1 MLWRI
6 YAVVVFVGLI
16 IFSLWLVQDWRGK
29 KHFAQE
35 HSQVALL
42 QTARQVAATVTQ
54 PDAQVNTSTLLQKTL
69 LNDPRWKVVFISSP
83 QIGTEFYWGP
93 PPAPRSTSENS
104 SYVPLPSWKPDFFTQ
119 VESSVL
125 IPHTAASQQLT
136 GIRQFFGEVD
146 LFNAMRAFAV
156 FLTVL
161 TLITGIFLLIA
172 TLKASADSSS
182 VDTPV
187 ALDLDPTQ
195 NRAQYPSSA
204 HAKTWDWDYDLPDI
218 ETFEEPKQEDASPS
232 VSKNNVDTPWAELTL
247 EELDFSSPAGTPV
260 DQHSGNRGEQRQN
273 DVKARLREL
282 SQALPDQDL
291 SVIAFARLPLG
302 NPQETARRLFD
313 AVGSQ
318 EGFETPSFYAV
329 ILPGI
334 GLETALQKAKAA
346 SLALPGVVAGV
357 SALSGRATFAE
368 TLLDEAERALQRAVE
383 TARPALG
390 YKVLTQHSWV

>member
-1 MLWRI
+1 M
-6 YAVVVFVGLI
+6 VVFLGLV
-16 IFSLWLVQDWRGK
+16 IFSFWLVQDWRGK
-29 KHFAQE
+29 KHLAQE
-35 HSQVALL
+35 QSLLALQ
-42 QTARQVAATVTQ
+42 QTAQQVAATLTHS
-54 PDAQVNTSTLLQKTL
+54 DAQTNTSALLQKTL
-69 LNDPRWKVVFISSP
+69 LSDPRWKVVFISSP

-93 PPAPRSTSENS
+93 PPAPRATSENA
-104 SYVPLPSWKPDFFTQ
+104 SYVPLPAWKPDFFTQ

-125 IPHTAASQQLT
+125 IPQTPTSQQLT
-136 GIRQFFGEVD
+136 GIRQFFGEGD
-146 LFNAMRAFAV
+146 LFNDMRALAV

-161 TLITGIFLLIA
+161 TLVTGVFLLIA
-172 TLKASADSSS
+172 TLRASGDSSS
-182 VDTPV
+182 DDTPV
-187 ALDLDPTQ
+187 SLDLEPTPIPESQ
-195 NRAQYPSSA
+195 PTSV

-218 ETFEEPKQEDASPS
+218 ENFEEPKQAAASPS
-232 VSKNNVDTPWAELTL
+232 KSNNSYETPWAELTL
-247 EELDFSSPAGTPV
+247 EDLDFSSSADVTPV
-260 DQHSGNRGEQRQN
+260 EQHATPREEPRSN

-302 NPQETARRLFD
+302 NPQDTARRLFD

-329 ILPGI
+329 ILPGT
-334 GLETALQKAKAA
+334 GLETALQRAKAA

-357 SALSGRATFAE
+357 SALSGRVTFPE